1 MRIAGGMRSMFSEIN
16 EFVATVLFTVLG
28 YQVTLL
34 ELIAVIASAI
44 GVWLGTTGK
53 RIMWPWWG
61 LSSALYGWLFL
72 NYDLYA
78 SAALQ
83 VVFIV
88 AAIWGW
94 FGWGPQGASSRN
106 LSWTLRSLVLG
117 GGIAVW
123 LLITPMLVS
132 LGAAAALPDAF
143 GLVFSLVAQV
153 LMVLQFREN
162 WVAWLIVDALYVG
175 LYWAQDLKFTSL
187 LYVVFTAIAIRGW
200 INWKKLQRTE
210 DLEKPLL

>member
-1 MRIAGGMRSMFSEIN
+1 MLSEIN

-34 ELIAVIASAI
+34 ELLAVVASAT

-78 SAALQ
+78 SATLQ
-83 VVFIV
+83 IAFIA

-94 FGWGPQGASSRN
+94 FGWGPQGANSRN
-106 LSWTLRSLVLG
+106 LSWTMRTVVLAGGTLAWLV
-117 GGIAVW
+117 
-123 LLITPMLVS
+123 ITPFLIS

-143 GLVFSLVAQV
+143 GLVFSVIAQV
-153 LMVLQFREN
+153 IMVLQFREN
-162 WVAWLIVDALYVG
+162 WIVWLVVDLVYVALY
-175 LYWAQDLKFTSL
+175 WTQDLKFTSL
-187 LYVVFTAIAIRGW
+187 LYVAFSAIALRGW
-200 INWKKLQRTE
+200 INWKKLQRTVS
-210 DLEKPLL
+210 

>member
-1 MRIAGGMRSMFSEIN
+1 MLSEIN

-34 ELIAVIASAI
+34 ELLAVVASAT

-83 VVFIV
+83 AAFIV

-94 FGWGPQGASSRN
+94 FDWGPQGASSRN
-106 LSWTLRSLVLG
+106 LSWTLRAIVLSAG
-117 GGIAVW
+117 TLVW
-123 LLITPMLVS
+123 LAITPFLIN

-143 GLVFSLVAQV
+143 GLVFSLIAQV
-153 LMVLQFREN
+153 IMVLQFREN
-162 WVAWLIVDALYVG
+162 WLVWLVVDLLYVG
-175 LYWAQDLKFTSL
+175 LYWSQDLKFTSL
-187 LYVVFTAIAIRGW
+187 LYVAFSAIALRGW
-200 INWKKLQRTE
+200 INWKKLARTTG
-210 DLEKPLL
+210 

>member
-1 MRIAGGMRSMFSEIN
+1 VLSEIN

-34 ELIAVIASAI
+34 ELLAVVASAT

-78 SAALQ
+78 SATLQ
-83 VVFIV
+83 IAFIA

-94 FGWGPQGASSRN
+94 FGWGPQGANSRN
-106 LSWTLRSLVLG
+106 LSWTMRTVVLAG
-117 GGIAVW
+117 GTLAW
-123 LLITPMLVS
+123 LAITPFLIS

-143 GLVFSLVAQV
+143 GLVFSVIAQV
-153 LMVLQFREN
+153 IMVLQFREN
-162 WVAWLIVDALYVG
+162 WIVWLVVDLVYVALY
-175 LYWAQDLKFTSL
+175 WTQDLKFTSL
-187 LYVVFTAIAIRGW
+187 LYVAFSAIALRGW
-200 INWKKLQRTE
+200 INWKKLQRTVS
-210 DLEKPLL
+210 

>member
-1 MRIAGGMRSMFSEIN
+1 MFSEIN
-16 EFVATVLFTVLG
+16 ELVSTVLFTVLG

-34 ELIAVIASAI
+34 ELTAVITSAT

-53 RIMWPWWG
+53 RIMWPWYG
-61 LSSALYGWLFL
+61 MSGVLYGWLFF

-78 SAALQ
+78 SASLQ
-83 VVFIV
+83 LVFIA

-106 LSWTLRSLVLG
+106 LSWALRASVLSVG
-117 GGIAVW
+117 TVIW
-123 LLITPMLVS
+123 LLITPFLVS

-143 GLVFSLVAQV
+143 GLVFSVIAQV

-162 WVAWLIVDALYVG
+162 WVIWFVVNVVYVALF
-175 LYWAQDLKFTSL
+175 WSQDLKFTSL
-187 LYVVFTAIAIRGW
+187 LYVVFAAIALRGW
-200 INWKKLQRTE
+200 INWQKLQRA
-210 DLEKPLL
+210 DSQ

>member
-1 MRIAGGMRSMFSEIN
+1 MRIAGGMQSMFSEIN
-16 EFVATVLFTVLG
+16 ELVSTVLFTVLG

-34 ELIAVIASAI
+34 ELTAVFTSAT

-53 RIMWPWWG
+53 RIMWPWYG
-61 LSSALYGWLFL
+61 LSGVLYGWLFF

-78 SAALQ
+78 SASLQ
-83 VVFIV
+83 LVFIA

-106 LSWTLRSLVLG
+106 LSWVLRASVLSVG
-117 GGIAVW
+117 TVIW
-123 LLITPMLVS
+123 LLMTPFLVS

-143 GLVFSLVAQV
+143 GLVFSVIAQV

-162 WVAWLIVDALYVG
+162 WVIWFVVNVVYVALF
-175 LYWAQDLKFTSL
+175 WSQDLKFTSL
-187 LYVVFTAIAIRGW
+187 LYVVFAAIALRGW
-200 INWKKLQRTE
+200 INWQKLQRT
-210 DLEKPLL
+210 DSQ

>member
-1 MRIAGGMRSMFSEIN
+1 MFSELN
-16 EFVATVLFTVLG
+16 ELVATVLFTVLG

-34 ELIAVIASAI
+34 ELVAVVASAI
-44 GVWLGTTGK
+44 GVWLGTTGT

-83 VVFIV
+83 VAFIA

-94 FGWGPQGASSRN
+94 FGWGPKGANSRN
-106 LSWTLRSLVLG
+106 LSWTMRAVVLAG
-117 GGIAVW
+117 GTLTW
-123 LLITPMLVS
+123 LAITPFLIS

-143 GLVFSLVAQV
+143 GLVFSVIAQV
-153 LMVLQFREN
+153 IMVLQFREN
-162 WVAWLIVDALYVG
+162 WMVWLVVDLAYVALY
-175 LYWAQDLKFTSL
+175 WSQDLKFTSL
-187 LYVVFTAIAIRGW
+187 LYVAFSAIALRGW
-200 INWKKLQRTE
+200 INWKKLQRTVS
-210 DLEKPLL
+210 

>member
-1 MRIAGGMRSMFSEIN
+1 MFSELN
-16 EFVATVLFTVLG
+16 EFVSTVLFTVLG

-34 ELIAVIASAI
+34 ELLAVVASAI

-83 VVFIV
+83 VAFI
-88 AAIWGW
+88 AAALWGW
-94 FGWGPQGASSRN
+94 FGWGPQGANSRN
-106 LSWTLRSLVLG
+106 LSWKLRAIVLG
-117 GGIAVW
+117 TGTLVW
-123 LLITPMLVS
+123 LAITPFLIS

-143 GLVFSLVAQV
+143 GLVFSVIAQV
-153 LMVLQFREN
+153 IMVLQFREN
-162 WVAWLIVDALYVG
+162 WMVWLVVDLAYVALY
-175 LYWAQDLKFTSL
+175 WTQDLKFTSL
-187 LYVVFTAIAIRGW
+187 LYVAFSAIALRGW
-200 INWKKLQRTE
+200 INWKKLQRTIS
-210 DLEKPLL
+210 